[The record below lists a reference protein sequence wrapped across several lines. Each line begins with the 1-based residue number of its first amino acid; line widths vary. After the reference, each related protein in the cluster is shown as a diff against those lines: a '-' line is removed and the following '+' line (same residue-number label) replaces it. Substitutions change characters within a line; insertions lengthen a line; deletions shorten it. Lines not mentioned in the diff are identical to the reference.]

1 MVCGVAAAAR
11 GMYAPRRLA
20 DEDALVW
27 TALAMPVLWRE
38 AAEHLPRFDLLQRE
52 VAAWELARRPP
63 ASSLAPRAAWVE
75 ALVRSTLAGE
85 SPAYDDLGAVRAAT
99 ESFLRAHPT
108 GRVTPVAPLAA
119 WGSLLPHTAGVGLAS
134 ATSVPASALPS
145 GTERAGKARDAVRR
159 VEMGR
164 DRIDENPLTHSF
176 EKVHTAEEYK
186 GGRKAV
192 DGSDEMSAQG
202 DALDELDLREVIRS
216 PETTRSL
223 YRADVM
229 IDGAAGD
236 LVDGAPDDAAR
247 VIAYDEW
254 DFKAR
259 QRRAAWCSVRV
270 AVAPSTVAP
279 ARAAERVRAT
289 LHRHRDVVRALRA
302 EFERVEHGRAWRA
315 RQPDGPDVD
324 VDALVDRHACLLAG
338 HSPPDRLYVSRRR
351 HRPDVATL
359 VLLDASLSSDGW
371 VAGRRVLDVARDAVI
386 VLGEAL
392 AGLHDELSLAA
403 FSSHTRRDC
412 RFDVLKESRDPWPR
426 AWTRLMSLEPA
437 GYTRIGPALR
447 HATATLA
454 RSRARRKLLLVVTDG
469 RPNDYDR
476 YEGRYGIADV
486 AMATREAGDASVE
499 VFALAIDAQARGHL
513 QEMFGRGRYAVLPRP
528 DELAEAMA
536 GVYARVLGR

>member
-1 MVCGVAAAAR
+1 M
-11 GMYAPRRLA
+11 
-20 DEDALVW
+20 
-27 TALAMPVLWRE
+27 
-38 AAEHLPRFDLLQRE
+38 
-52 VAAWELARRPP
+52 
-63 ASSLAPRAAWVE
+63 
-75 ALVRSTLAGE
+75 
-85 SPAYDDLGAVRAAT
+85 
-99 ESFLRAHPT
+99 
-108 GRVTPVAPLAA
+108 
-119 WGSLLPHTAGVGLAS
+119 
-134 ATSVPASALPS
+134 PASALPS

-164 DRIDENPLTHSF
+164 DRVDENPLTHSF

-236 LVDGAPDDAAR
+236 LVDGAPDAAER

-259 QRRAAWCSVRV
+259 QRRAGWCSVRV

-359 VLLDASLSSDGW
+359 VLVDASLSSDGW
-371 VAGRRVLDVARDAVI
+371 VAGRRVLDVARDAVL

-513 QEMFGRGRYAVLPRP
+513 EEMFGRGRYAVLPRP
-528 DELAEAMA
+528 DDLAEAMA